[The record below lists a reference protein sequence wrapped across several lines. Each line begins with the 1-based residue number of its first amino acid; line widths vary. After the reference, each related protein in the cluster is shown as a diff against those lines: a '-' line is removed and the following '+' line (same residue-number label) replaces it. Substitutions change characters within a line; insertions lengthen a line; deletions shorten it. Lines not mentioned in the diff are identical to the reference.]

1 MESNA
6 DSEVTN
12 LHGDITEAS
21 ETTVEIKVKTLD
33 SKIYTLRVNKC
44 LPVPLLKEKIANVTG
59 VVSEQ
64 QRLICRGKVLK
75 DDELLSA
82 YHVEDGHTL
91 HLVVRQPHQSSSS
104 PSTGNLGHEGASS
117 NSAHQHGGS
126 VTRSIVFEAVNI
138 DQGDHQP
145 PHLSQIISSILNSI
159 GAANNGSHNLGT
171 SVVGTRTANDTGHSD
186 SNQPRPSPASL
197 RVELDSQQTPLR
209 FQSGAP
215 LGSQQPSVIP
225 DSLTTIYQYLDFMRE
240 EFRRAGFNISGSAQ
254 GVDGAGGAGM
264 HSRQGGL
271 PSLESLAEVMQATRH
286 LLTEQAGLSLNQ
298 IARQLEDHV
307 NVSDPS
313 ARTNLQADAIRAG
326 MLLQNLGSLLLEL
339 GRTTMMLRTG
349 QSPSEAAIN
358 AGAAVFISA
367 SGPNPLL
374 VQPVPFFPGS
384 NVGHMG
390 AVYPSVGLQG
400 LQGEPLGSLFR
411 PRNIDIRIRAGR
423 AVPVANPNP
432 GEQTNTQQP
441 QERANTATNPSNTN
455 ASPQIFSGAASTA
468 PLAGEPGVRVLPL
481 RTVVAVPSGVNLMPS
496 DSSGSAVGLIYP
508 LLARI
513 QSIHSGNVSDARGSR
528 LPNEPV
534 QTEPNINGQPNVVHA
549 AQTQNAESSLGG
561 AQTNSNN
568 FHENTEPQVSGFN
581 LANESAAYQD
591 QQEQPHSNSENNSQP
606 HVEPQQIDQGPMS
619 QLLNGVD
626 QLLRTVFS
634 GEAVHSAST
643 AIPQDTVT
651 VSVADQMGTR
661 SNEASGVDEEG
672 ILFSNLIRH
681 IMPFISQGT
690 EADQNGSSTAQA
702 TTERLSESRENINE
716 SSGSQ
721 PRRDPPEDPNPKRP
735 KTE

>member
-400 LQGEPLGSLFR
+400 LQ
-411 PRNIDIRIRAGR
+411 
-423 AVPVANPNP
+423 
-432 GEQTNTQQP
+432 
-441 QERANTATNPSNTN
+441 
-455 ASPQIFSGAASTA
+455 
-468 PLAGEPGVRVLPL
+468 
-481 RTVVAVPSGVNLMPS
+481 
-496 DSSGSAVGLIYP
+496 
-508 LLARI
+508 
-513 QSIHSGNVSDARGSR
+513 
-528 LPNEPV
+528 
-534 QTEPNINGQPNVVHA
+534 
-549 AQTQNAESSLGG
+549 
-561 AQTNSNN
+561 
-568 FHENTEPQVSGFN
+568 
-581 LANESAAYQD
+581 D

-702 TTERLSESRENINE
+702 TTERLSESRESINE

>member
-400 LQGEPLGSLFR
+400 LQ
-411 PRNIDIRIRAGR
+411 
-423 AVPVANPNP
+423 
-432 GEQTNTQQP
+432 
-441 QERANTATNPSNTN
+441 
-455 ASPQIFSGAASTA
+455 
-468 PLAGEPGVRVLPL
+468 
-481 RTVVAVPSGVNLMPS
+481 
-496 DSSGSAVGLIYP
+496 
-508 LLARI
+508 
-513 QSIHSGNVSDARGSR
+513 
-528 LPNEPV
+528 
-534 QTEPNINGQPNVVHA
+534 
-549 AQTQNAESSLGG
+549 
-561 AQTNSNN
+561 
-568 FHENTEPQVSGFN
+568 
-581 LANESAAYQD
+581 D